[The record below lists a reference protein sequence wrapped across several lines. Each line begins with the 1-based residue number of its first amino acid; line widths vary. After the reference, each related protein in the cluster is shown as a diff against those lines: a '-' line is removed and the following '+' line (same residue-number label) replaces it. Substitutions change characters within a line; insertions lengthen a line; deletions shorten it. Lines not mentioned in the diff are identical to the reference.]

1 MGNNNFN
8 EKKGGLKEVKGQQEN
23 SDFRRKLVILPYD
36 LKIPLVEEMV
46 EELEKEIIE
55 SRDKIEFYCAKMK
68 ELRANQIVDLA
79 TSDAIKISR
88 EVDPTGYAGSGELV
102 LFGESQISSMTIC
115 FLAMLV
121 VTYVANNMGY
131 IGKDLSPTG
140 IVIVALIICTIL
152 GFPLAI
158 IVSLGSGPWDQ
169 LFGGGNSLTF
179 VVAAISALISGLI
192 TVLAIPRSGAQKAR
206 SHRTHSEAANVLLD
220 DCFRLLLEILA
231 LHQCDANVLLDDYC
245 LQADSHVTNTIC
257 GIVGHIAP
265 EYLST
270 SQSSDKTN
278 VFGFGILLLELIT
291 VHDVYLHGYVS
302 LPSSE

>member
-1 MGNNNFN
+1 
-8 EKKGGLKEVKGQQEN
+8 
-23 SDFRRKLVILPYD
+23 
-36 LKIPLVEEMV
+36 
-46 EELEKEIIE
+46 
-55 SRDKIEFYCAKMK
+55 
-68 ELRANQIVDLA
+68 
-79 TSDAIKISR
+79 
-88 EVDPTGYAGSGELV
+88 
-102 LFGESQISSMTIC
+102 
-115 FLAMLV
+115 
-121 VTYVANNMGY
+121 MGY

-140 IVIVALIICTIL
+140 IVIVVLIICTIL

-206 SHRTHSEAANVLLD
+206 SHVNYENFGTHTCPPALQIDWKAANVLLD

-291 VHDVYLHGYVS
+291 VITTLEFGKTINQKGAM
-302 LPSSE
+302 LEW